1 MGGVETVRRKVHLEA
16 HQRAVISFQL
26 VAHIH
31 ERVAQFPRFFW
42 RQRTVM
48 RALGRTSAGVAE
60 RGRARRRT
68 RGHAPVPEAL

>member
-1 MGGVETVRRKVHLEA
+1 
-16 HQRAVISFQL
+16 